1 MNIATRLYL
10 GFGMLLALIASVTLI
25 GVFEV
30 GVIDSTL
37 TRVNDVDSRKQR
49 FAINFRGS
57 VHDRAIAIRDAVSPA
72 VASGERKQHLQL
84 IEKLDLF
91 YQQSAQNM
99 DQLLAADSTTSAVE
113 RALLADIKKV
123 EVDTLKL
130 MKRAQ
135 DLLSKGEIEPAQ
147 VFVQG
152 EVAPAYT
159 KWLAAINALIDYQ
172 EAAIQGQL
180 DGVRA
185 DSGGFKMLMLIVTS
199 VALVLGLV
207 VSLNLVSRIMRTIG
221 GEPEVA
227 AKLIHQVAAG
237 DLTQKIETRYPES
250 IMGAVATM
258 TEKLAIIIRDVSA
271 TANTLVQSAG
281 ELSGAA
287 SNTQALM
294 EAQRQQTYQ
303 GAAAIAQMAATVQ
316 EVARHT
322 VDAANLAQS
331 ADEEA
336 TIGSRDVTRTIASI
350 DALAHEVEAASQ
362 VIHQLSSNSG
372 EIGSVLEVIEN
383 IAGQTNLL
391 ALNAAIE
398 AARAGEHGRGF
409 AVVADEVRALA
420 RRTQASTRDIQIL
433 IEKMQASAKDAVT
446 VMELGRGKASDS
458 VAQAKSAGESLQKIN
473 QSVAS
478 INDMNAQIATAA
490 EEQSMVA
497 EEINRN
503 ISSISAAS
511 EQAASGSEQTSA
523 SSRELLAMATRLQKN
538 VVQFKV

>member
-1 MNIATRLYL
+1 MKIATRLYL
-10 GFGMLLALIASVTLI
+10 GFGILLALIISVTLVGI
-25 GVFEV
+25 NEV

-49 FAINFRGS
+49 YAINFRGS
-57 VHDRAIAIRDAVSPA
+57 VHDRAIAIRDMVSPA
-72 VASGERKQHLQL
+72 VANADRRKHFQV
-84 IEKLDLF
+84 IEKLDAF
-91 YQQSAQNM
+91 YQESATHM
-99 DQLLAADSTTSAVE
+99 DELFAADSTTLPVE
-113 RALLADIKKV
+113 RELLAGIKKI
-123 EVDTLKL
+123 EADTLKL
-130 MKRAQ
+130 MQQTQ
-135 DLLSKGEIEPAQ
+135 DLLGKGELEQAQ
-147 VFVQG
+147 RFVQSK
-152 EVAPAYT
+152 VAPAYT
-159 KWLAAINALIDYQ
+159 AWLASINAFIDYQ
-172 EAAIQGQL
+172 EAAIQNQL
-180 DGVRA
+180 DAVREG
-185 DSGGFKMLMLIVTS
+185 SGGFKQLMLIVTS
-199 VALVLGLV
+199 LAMVLGLA
-207 VSLNLVSRIMRTIG
+207 VSYNVVSRIMRTIG
-221 GEPEVA
+221 GEPELA
-227 AKLIHQVAAG
+227 ARLIKQVAAG

-258 TEKLAIIIRDVSA
+258 TEKLAAIIRDVSA
-271 TANTLVQSAG
+271 TASALVQAADQLSAT
-281 ELSGAA
+281 A
-287 SNTQALM
+287 SKTQSLM
-294 EAQRQQTYQ
+294 EVQRQQTYQ
-303 GAAAIAQMAATVQ
+303 GAAAIEQMAATVQ

-322 VDAANLAQS
+322 VDAANLAQN
-331 ADEEA
+331 ADQEA
-336 TIGSRDVTRTIASI
+336 TVGSRDVAKTITSI
-350 DALAHEVEAASQ
+350 DALAREVEAASQ
-362 VIHQLSSNSG
+362 VIHQLSNNSG

-433 IEKMQASAKDAVT
+433 IEKMQASAKDAVA
-446 VMELGRGKASDS
+446 VMEQGRGKASDS
-458 VAQAKSAGESLQKIN
+458 VAQAKSAGQSLQRIN

-511 EQAASGSEQTSA
+511 EQAAAGSEQTSS
-523 SSRELLAMATRLQKN
+523 SSRELVAMATRLQKN